1 MLGVQGG
8 MLPRQGFVLV
18 QTTLQFE
25 TLAAHTKSLLPLTSV
40 LHSDIDSQCNGNR
53 GPTCCLPMGAKK
65 SSFQSRKTP
74 SRRVR
79 VRSSNYIHSDLQLL
93 EASLFSQHD
102 YPSCTS
108 PVAVLAQTEAPP
120 AGLAMQGGGG
130 EKPPNLELVS
140 YQLTRDLT
148 NIFMQRQNWDMYH
161 TRVELRDNLRGLRL
175 AGLDQ
180 YKLTVNLL
188 RLLAHVRF
196 VYVRMSLLS
205 VSTNQEEASV
215 KVRWSIRGLGVLRF
229 ILRYFPDRLW
239 EKGSLERMSP
249 SYLDGV
255 STFYCDS
262 ESKIVI
268 HQVDWL
274 DRDQERPALSPLAR
288 LVELARTRA
297 ATQPAV

>member
-1 MLGVQGG
+1 
-8 MLPRQGFVLV
+8 
-18 QTTLQFE
+18 
-25 TLAAHTKSLLPLTSV
+25 
-40 LHSDIDSQCNGNR
+40 
-53 GPTCCLPMGAKK
+53 MGAKK

-120 AGLAMQGGGG
+120 AGLAMQGGGVVEDGAGGGGG

-161 TRVELRDNLRGLRL
+161 TRVELRDNLRGRKTKYFGNLFLVVVTGLRL

-239 EKGSLERMSP
+239 EKGSLER
-249 SYLDGV
+249 
-255 STFYCDS
+255 
-262 ESKIVI
+262 
-268 HQVDWL
+268 W
-274 DRDQERPALSPLAR
+274 
-288 LVELARTRA
+288 RTR
-297 ATQPAV
+297 QLHWG